1 MKKIIPWMLATAVIM
16 LVFPWLAVTFIK
28 GDGGMA
34 VCFILF
40 FCGESYLCNLL
51 RSIRRQ
57 GHKNILATT
66 NYYSTILFAWDMA
79 VL

>member
-1 MKKIIPWMLATAVIM
+1 MKKIIPWMLATAVIT
-16 LVFPWLAVTFIK
+16 VF
-28 GDGGMA
+28 
-34 VCFILF
+34 CS
-40 FCGESYLCNLL
+40 ESYLCNLF